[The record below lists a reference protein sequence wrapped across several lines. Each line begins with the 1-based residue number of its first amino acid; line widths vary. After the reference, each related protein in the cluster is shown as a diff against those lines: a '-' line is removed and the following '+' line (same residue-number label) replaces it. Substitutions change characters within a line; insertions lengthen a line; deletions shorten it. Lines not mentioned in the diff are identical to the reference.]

1 MPNQVSTIV
10 YKYNSKGFVLIGIYI
25 LGLIVAFYH
34 SLSMSMWEI
43 LFFGAIFLAVPLYV
57 QYGNNN
63 KVRMLVPDER
73 SLIFSGQGIQFGLD
87 HYPVK
92 DIEAAAVFLE
102 AFTGFEYRLFGAA
115 GRSRENIRQVSNGD
129 QNKISFRFKGEIV
142 DFTFCL
148 TSYAQFCMFRA
159 VINDWLAAGVNV
171 VLKQAFNDEF
181 IIGEITY
188 YDNQNVYDQTI
199 T

>member
-10 YKYNSKGFVLIGIYI
+10 YKYNSKGFVLTGIYI

-34 SLSMSMWEI
+34 SLSMSTGEVM
-43 LFFGAIFLAVPLYV
+43 FFGAIFLAVPLYV

-92 DIEAAAVFLE
+92 DMETAAVYLE
-102 AFTGFEYRLFGAA
+102 SFTGFEYRMFGA
-115 GRSRENIRQVSNGD
+115 GVRSRQKMYVKAKGD
-129 QNKISFRFKGEIV
+129 GNTISFRFKGEIV

-171 VLKQAFNDEF
+171 VLKQAFDDEF
-181 IIGEITY
+181 IIGEMTY
-188 YDNQNVYDQTI
+188 YQTPSGL
-199 T
+199 